1 MTSMTHRERVLAA
14 LNHQETDRVPI
25 DFGGT
30 MCTTI
35 SLDAYEHLKSFLG
48 LEHETKVFHV
58 TNMMALPHRSVL
70 ERFDVDTRN
79 LSFGPP
85 QIKINDDLYSDEWGV
100 SWGRDPGHFH
110 FMPVDG
116 PFYDKATTLADVE
129 NWGWPDVDDPAY
141 YGNLE
146 ARATALRRAIDCA
159 ICLQFGSGPVHMGQW
174 QRGFSQWLKDLY
186 KNRELA
192 ERMADIYADL
202 WIKIAGHALDAV
214 GDNVDVIALGDDLS
228 SQAGPIFSPEI
239 YRAVIKPR
247 HARMFAAVK
256 ARTDAKLLYHSC
268 GGIFDYVED
277 LVEIG
282 VDAINPVQVN
292 AAGMEPAR
300 LKKTFGDRLAF
311 WGGVDTQHVL
321 PYGTVDEVRAETRR
335 MIDILGKG
343 GGYVLNSV
351 HTIQPEV
358 PAANVAAMFDAGR
371 MHS

>member
-1 MTSMTHRERVLAA
+1 MRRWIEVWLEAIWLGIKQAAIRFATENPDAVIGGLIGLVSAIIRATGALVESGHAGLLFSFGRAKKVVSPGFQLLIPFLQIVRIMPVRSQTINLAA
-14 LNHQETDRVPI
+14 QQVTTLDGLVYDVDSILVYRISDVRKAFIEI
-25 DFGGT
+25 D
-30 MCTTI
+30 
-35 SLDAYEHLKSFLG
+35 DLKKGMIQTLG
-48 LEHETKVFHV
+48 L
-58 TNMMALPHRSVL
+58 SVQEVLCTL
-70 ERFDVDTRN
+70 ERHSLKVSDSLNDT
-79 LSFGPP
+79 
-85 QIKINDDLYSDEWGV
+85 
-100 SWGRDPGHFH
+100 
-110 FMPVDG
+110 
-116 PFYDKATTLADVE
+116 
-129 NWGWPDVDDPAY
+129 
-141 YGNLE
+141 
-146 ARATALRRAIDCA
+146 
-159 ICLQFGSGPVHMGQW
+159 
-174 QRGFSQWLKDLY
+174 
-186 KNRELA
+186 LA